1 MSSTSLLSSLDCF
14 TVNRNP
20 DGSIPPN
27 FGDFSPK
34 PEIQFNR
41 YSQND
46 DKDDGVIVTIELC
59 QTEGKSQ
66 CGNLAYVVRHR
77 DWNATTFQND
87 IALIFLQED
96 LPEDRQIPNV
106 ALNCDPNVP
115 VADQELEV
123 FGWGYISNRPD
134 VIRPE
139 LIQTATINALTNADC
154 DEKMAPDTD
163 ITDDMLCAKKEGIS
177 AAPGD
182 SGTCNSTA

>member
-14 TVNRNP
+14 TVTRNP
-20 DGSIPPN
+20 DPN
-27 FGDFSPK
+27 FGDFSPNT
-34 PEIQFNR
+34 EIQFNR

-77 DWNATTFQND
+77 DWNATTLQND

-123 FGWGYISNRPD
+123 FGWGHTSFPGGTASI
-134 VIRPE
+134 E
-139 LIQTATINALTNADC
+139 IQTGKLIALTNADC
-154 DEKMAPDTD
+154 TNVS
-163 ITDDMLCAKKEGIS
+163 DDMLCAKKEGIS

-182 SGTCNSTA
+182 SGTCNSTV

>member
-1 MSSTSLLSSLDCF
+1 M
-14 TVNRNP
+14 
-20 DGSIPPN
+20 
-27 FGDFSPK
+27 
-34 PEIQFNR
+34 
-41 YSQND
+41 
-46 DKDDGVIVTIELC
+46 
-59 QTEGKSQ
+59 
-66 CGNLAYVVRHR
+66 RHR

-123 FGWGYISNRPD
+123 FGWGHTSFPGGTASIE
-134 VIRPE
+134 IRTGK
-139 LIQTATINALTNADC
+139 LIALTNADC

-182 SGTCNSTA
+182 SGTCNSTV